1 SAASVGRRSARGSP
15 ATPITSGSSTGSSST
30 TRSRRPV
37 SRPGTSWRPSRPPP
51 GRSGPGRGGGSR
63 APSGRPRRSPTS
75 TSPGCP
81 TAGSPRTTA
90 TRSPPPSSA
99 ASTPRARPPPTAR
112 SSLRRPVP
120 TGVLPRHHE
129 KLEPVRHRPLQPD
142 VDQRRIGRDD
152 DPVLLHPRRVE
163 DVDRA
168 VERANRFHHPLPTEL
183 GRHQIGLGGEA
194 SFSHPRELADPASQ
208 ILGIGRRIDAQARGS
223 TGRYRRVVSKV
234 PTSPA
239 LALFALAALLALLVA
254 GCGGGSSSSAGSS
267 TSAAAPSKGSSS
279 STGSKAGASTATQE
293 GPETAP
299 AIPLEPGYADWPYFG
314 RVPQRTHYLPAN
326 RGVVDR
332 PLDPPLRQAWSI
344 NTHAL
349 IEFPPAIGGGV
360 AYAINKY
367 GNGKAIEL
375 GTRKIVG
382 ELSLDPKNKG
392 HQEIVTGPAYYRGD
406 VYGALAAGNGKTG
419 KTVWERH
426 LHAHL
431 ESSPLPVD
439 GNLYLGTDTAEVLA
453 LDAGDGHTV
462 WTFKAPGAI
471 KASPSYDAGKVF
483 VADYESSMYALEANT
498 GKPVW
503 RTNTSKVA

>member
-1 SAASVGRRSARGSP
+1 M
-15 ATPITSGSSTGSSST
+15 
-30 TRSRRPV
+30 
-37 SRPGTSWRPSRPPP
+37 
-51 GRSGPGRGGGSR
+51 
-63 APSGRPRRSPTS
+63 
-75 TSPGCP
+75 
-81 TAGSPRTTA
+81 
-90 TRSPPPSSA
+90 
-99 ASTPRARPPPTAR
+99 
-112 SSLRRPVP
+112 
-120 TGVLPRHHE
+120 
-129 KLEPVRHRPLQPD
+129 
-142 VDQRRIGRDD
+142 
-152 DPVLLHPRRVE
+152 
-163 DVDRA
+163 
-168 VERANRFHHPLPTEL
+168 
-183 GRHQIGLGGEA
+183 
-194 SFSHPRELADPASQ
+194 
-208 ILGIGRRIDAQARGS
+208 
-223 TGRYRRVVSKV
+223 VSKV

-279 STGSKAGASTATQE
+279 SPGSKAGASTAAE
-293 GPETAP
+293 EEPETAP

-406 VYGALAAGNGKTG
+406 VYGAFLDGTLAAGNGKTG

-503 RTNTSKVA
+503 RTNTSKVAPYGSGGFFSSPAIAFGDVYAARDDGVVYAFDEGTGKVRWTFQTGADVYGSPAVAQVPGTPPTVYIGAENGTFYALNARTGKVEWTYDVGGPVPGTATVIGHTVYVSSFETKKTVGIDVRTHKVDYTLDQAGYTPMVSDGRRLIAVGYFTVLGLEPTKP

>member
-1 SAASVGRRSARGSP
+1 
-15 ATPITSGSSTGSSST
+15 
-30 TRSRRPV
+30 
-37 SRPGTSWRPSRPPP
+37 
-51 GRSGPGRGGGSR
+51 
-63 APSGRPRRSPTS
+63 
-75 TSPGCP
+75 
-81 TAGSPRTTA
+81 
-90 TRSPPPSSA
+90 
-99 ASTPRARPPPTAR
+99 
-112 SSLRRPVP
+112 
-120 TGVLPRHHE
+120 
-129 KLEPVRHRPLQPD
+129 
-142 VDQRRIGRDD
+142 
-152 DPVLLHPRRVE
+152 
-163 DVDRA
+163 
-168 VERANRFHHPLPTEL
+168 
-183 GRHQIGLGGEA
+183 
-194 SFSHPRELADPASQ
+194 
-208 ILGIGRRIDAQARGS
+208 
-223 TGRYRRVVSKV
+223 VVSKV

-279 STGSKAGASTATQE
+279 SPGSKAGASTAAE
-293 GPETAP
+293 EEPETAP

-406 VYGALAAGNGKTG
+406 VYGAFLDGTLAAGNGKTG

-503 RTNTSKVA
+503 RTNTSKVAPYGSGGFFSSPAIAFGNVYAARDDGVVYAFDEGTGKVRWTFQTGADVYGSPAVAQVPGTPPTVYIGAENGTFYALNARTGEVEWTYDVGGPVPGTATVIGHTVYVSSFKTKKTIGIDVRTHKRNFEIDQAGYTPVISDGRRLILVGYYTVIGLEPTKP